1 MEDVLQVYQRPYNP
15 RFPVVCLDEASRQL
29 IGEITPASPPAPGR
43 TARIDYEYERKGT
56 CNLFMMCEPLRGWR
70 HVKVTDRRTRKDW
83 AFCIKELLDVHYPSA
98 EKVLLVEDNLNTHNG
113 ASLYEAFPPEEAR
126 RLLDRLECHSTP
138 KHGSWLDMAE
148 TEIGILHGQCLDRR
162 IDNVAELTRQVQTW
176 ETDRNRRQVRIH
188 WTFTIAMARIKLRG
202 VYPAIR
208 D

>member
-15 RFPVVCLDEASRQL
+15 SFPVVCLDEASRQL

-70 HVKVTDRRTRKDW
+70 HVKVTERRTRKDW
-83 AFCIKELLDVHYPSA
+83 AFCIKELLDIHYPTA
-98 EKVLLVEDNLNTHNG
+98 EKVVLVEDNLNTHNG

-162 IDNVAELTRQVQTW
+162 IDDAGELARQVEAW
-176 ETDRNRRQVRIH
+176 ETDRNQRQVRIH
-188 WTFTIAMARIKLRG
+188 WTFTVAMARIKLHG
-202 VYPAIR
+202 VYPPILA
-208 D
+208 